1 MRILRPS
8 ALVAFGVALGCA
20 SVAGAFTVPPSAIS
34 DGTPGEVRLLST
46 QPVDPADVGKSCEVT
61 VVSTNNES
69 VRPGSDL
76 IVESGTSSMVA
87 SDVEHDTASHTFVG
101 QLTLGTTI
109 TVSVRFGPEGMYSGG
124 SSVETACPTT
134 QPITTPA
141 APETVVQPTV
151 ETATSPPAPT
161 AAAAVRAA
169 PSFTG

>member
-1 MRILRPS
+1 MRILRP
-8 ALVAFGVALGCA
+8 AAFVAFGLAFGCA

-87 SDVEHDTASHTFVG
+87 PDVEHDTASHTFVG
-101 QLTLGTTI
+101 QMTLGTTI
-109 TVSVRFGPEGMYSGG
+109 TVSVRLGPEGQYSGG
-124 SSVETACPTT
+124 ADVVEATCPDTPVPPVTPPPTPPTQVAPGTT
-134 QPITTPA
+134 
-141 APETVVQPTV
+141 
-151 ETATSPPAPT
+151 T
-161 AAAAVRAA
+161 AATPLLVSPA
-169 PSFTG
+169 FTG